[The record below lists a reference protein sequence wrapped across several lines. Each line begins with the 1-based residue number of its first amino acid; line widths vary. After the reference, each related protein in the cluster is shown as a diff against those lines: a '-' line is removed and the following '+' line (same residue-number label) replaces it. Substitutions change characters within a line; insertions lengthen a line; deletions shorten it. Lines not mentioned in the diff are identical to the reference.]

1 MDLDDSDGA
10 GRAAK
15 GNPSGGGGK
24 MSKVI
29 IEDCGGFAVVRLNG
43 GVTNAISPALVSDM
57 TDAIKHVTENFQ
69 GLVLAGGSKF
79 FCIGFDL
86 PELLKLDRTGMT
98 DFLSDFEKL
107 TFDIFTAPMPTVCA
121 MAGHAVGGGNI
132 LALTCDFRYS
142 SVEKRLI
149 GLNEVKLGLPVPY
162 LADLI
167 LRQLVGDRAANT
179 ILYHGELMAMSDAR
193 QIGLIDEI
201 VPPETLE
208 KAAMEKITGLI
219 SLPRSG
225 FSAIKAN
232 RVEAIRVRFQ
242 QNQAV
247 KREVFIDN
255 WFSEPIQNLLGEASK
270 KF

>member
-1 MDLDDSDGA
+1 
-10 GRAAK
+10 
-15 GNPSGGGGK
+15 

-29 IEDCGGFAVVRLNG
+29 IEDRGKFAVVRLNSSA
-43 GVTNAISPALVSDM
+43 TNAISPALVSDLAA
-57 TDAIKHVTENFQ
+57 AIKQVSEDFQ
-69 GLVLAGGSKF
+69 GFMIAGGNKF
-79 FCIGFDL
+79 FSIGFDL

-107 TFDIFTAPMPTVCA
+107 TFDMFTASMPTVCA

-142 SVEKRLI
+142 TTEKRLI

-167 LRQLVGDRAANT
+167 LRQLVGDRAANAM
-179 ILYHGELMAMSDAR
+179 LYHGELMTMSDAR

-201 VPPETLE
+201 ASPEALE
-208 KAAMEKITGLI
+208 KAAIEKITGII

-225 FSAIKAN
+225 FSTIKAN
-232 RVEAIRVRFQ
+232 RVEAIRLRFQ

-255 WFSEPIQNLLGEASK
+255 WFSEPIQQLLWEASK